1 MRVRRKYIGL
11 YLTGG
16 LGNQLFQFAAALTL
30 AENREIRIFGDLGKP
45 RLNIHGN
52 PELFSFK
59 IDQVSTVSHNS
70 KNSFIVSKSAGYL
83 LRSNIWPRR
92 FEKPRVI
99 RTMTRVAATIVQ
111 SFILRDLLFPIT
123 ISKVGYQLIRI
134 NRLST
139 KIFNPL
145 LIGYFQSSVWPMEV
159 QNQLKVLTLCR
170 EGPALQELKLQS
182 QAIKPIVVHIRRGDY
197 RNESTFGLLGSDYYS
212 KAFEIIQEQF
222 ANHPI
227 WVFSDEISEAK
238 SILAFIPQNRIQYIA
253 DVDCESAASLTAMRY
268 GCAYIIANSTFS
280 WWGAFLSTSENP
292 LVIAPEP
299 WFVGQ
304 IDPLHLIPEN
314 WIRIKI

>member
-1 MRVRRKYIGL
+1 MKARRRYFGL

-16 LGNQLFQFAAALTL
+16 LGNQLFQFAAALSS
-30 AENREIRIFGDLGKP
+30 AENREIRIFEDLGKP
-45 RLNIHGN
+45 RLNHRGN

-59 IDQVSTVSHNS
+59 IDQVFAISHNS
-70 KNSFIVSKSAGYL
+70 NNSFFASKSAGYL
-83 LRSNIWPRR
+83 LRSSIWPKR

-99 RTMTRVAATIVQ
+99 RMMTRVAATIVQ
-111 SFILRDLLFPIT
+111 SFILRDLLSPVT
-123 ISKVGYQLIRI
+123 ISRVGYQRIRV

-159 QNQLKVLTLCR
+159 QNQLQVLTLCK
-170 EGPALQELKLQS
+170 EGPVLQELKLQS

-197 RNESTFGLLGSDYYS
+197 RNESTFGLLGRDYYS
-212 KAFEIIQEQF
+212 KAFGIIQEQF
-222 ANHPI
+222 PNHPI

-253 DVDCESAASLTAMRY
+253 DVDGESAASLTAMRY

-299 WFVGQ
+299 WFIGQ

-314 WIRIKI
+314 WIRIKL